1 MDKKKKEKK
10 EYKTGQ
16 IQDNGLMYDPVYD
29 LNKDGKVDW
38 IEEMERQKDIER
50 SQQRRE
56 ERQNEKR
63 EQKLYSPPPQATG
76 ASGTGCLGA
85 FLAAFF
91 SLGGI
96 GLCFTT
102 ESGGLKILCIFGGL
116 ALALASAYFCG
127 LFGTTQKDDKELGT
141 VESAAVKAKQHM
153 EYDIQ
158 NDKAKLIKIISV
170 VAVILIAVVLLCN
183 IGNMKNA
190 HYYTQAVSL
199 VNAGEYESAQQS
211 LSEIEEYKYKEKS
224 ELYDFCTALKNFDNG
239 KRVSGPN
246 FSYDAYAFDFKFSDE
261 IEKKRVAINKQLEKQ
276 KTELEQKLKERERE
290 KHPEWYT
297 TTRVAT
303 EKNTEETT
311 VRESTTRYST
321 GVKGSGS
328 FYGGAKGYSGSLS
341 AGRSS
346 GSQSGSS
353 QTTKQATTKK
363 KDPYDVNS
371 YSNEEDFYDDH
382 YDDFMDYYEAED
394 YYNEH
399 HD

>member
-1 MDKKKKEKK
+1 MDKKKNEKK

-29 LNKDGKVDW
+29 FNKDGKVDW

-96 GLCFTT
+96 GLCFAT
-102 ESGGLKILCIFGGL
+102 ESAGLKILCIFGGL

-127 LFGTTQKDDKELGT
+127 LFGTTQKDDKELGA

-211 LSEIEEYKYKEKS
+211 LLKIEESKYKEKTK
-224 ELYDFCTALKNFDNG
+224 LNQFCYALENFENG
-239 KRVSGPN
+239 KGVSGPDY
-246 FSYDAYAFDFKFSDE
+246 SYKPYSFDFKFSDE

-276 KTELEQKLKERERE
+276 KTEHRS
-290 KHPEWYT
+290 YCF
-297 TTRVAT
+297 
-303 EKNTEETT
+303 
-311 VRESTTRYST
+311 SRYVHT
-321 GVKGSGS
+321 
-328 FYGGAKGYSGSLS
+328 Y
-341 AGRSS
+341 
-346 GSQSGSS
+346 Q
-353 QTTKQATTKK
+353 
-363 KDPYDVNS
+363 
-371 YSNEEDFYDDH
+371 
-382 YDDFMDYYEAED
+382 
-394 YYNEH
+394 
-399 HD
+399 